1 MGNIR
6 RDAFAASGGCRRVV
20 TGGGGPPQIARPANT
35 ATPRM
40 PASLSASTAISG

>member
-6 RDAFAASGGCRRVV
+6 RDAFAASGRMPKGSD
-20 TGGGGPPQIARPANT
+20 GGGGPPQIARPANT